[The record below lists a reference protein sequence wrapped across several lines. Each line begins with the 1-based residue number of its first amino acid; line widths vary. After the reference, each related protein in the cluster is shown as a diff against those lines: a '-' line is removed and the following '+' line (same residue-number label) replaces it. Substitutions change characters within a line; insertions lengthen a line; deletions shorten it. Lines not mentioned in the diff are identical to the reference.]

1 MYVIIYINIQENVI
15 YTKRNSET
23 TEIRNNR
30 VLFKYIMVSS

>member
-1 MYVIIYINIQENVI
+1 MYVIVYINIQENVV

-23 TEIRNNR
+23 MEIWNNR